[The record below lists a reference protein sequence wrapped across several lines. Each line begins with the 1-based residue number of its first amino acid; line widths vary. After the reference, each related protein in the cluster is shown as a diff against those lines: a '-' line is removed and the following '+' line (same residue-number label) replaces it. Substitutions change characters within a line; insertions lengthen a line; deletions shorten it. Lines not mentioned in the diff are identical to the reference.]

1 MAIKPETILG
11 LCRRPI
17 SGPEKLL
24 LAKVELDIDE
34 FLKLNFEPDLCPY
47 FILTEH
53 LSLASM
59 HELLRR
65 YRSAG
70 WKVAAWP
77 NGRSTSLCCIS
88 CSENAVVWNNYNS
101 SVESTKRGVN

>member
-34 FLKLNFEPDLCPY
+34 FLKLNFEPDICPY
-47 FILTEH
+47 FILTEQ

-77 NGRSTSLCCIS
+77 NGRSTSTVLYF
-88 CSENAVVWNNYNS
+88 VQR
-101 SVESTKRGVN
+101 KRSGLEQPQQLNGEH

>member
-17 SGPEKLL
+17 SGQEKLQ
-24 LAKVELDIDE
+24 LAKVELDIDD
-34 FLKLNFEPDLCPY
+34 FLKLNFEPDICPY

-77 NGRSTSLCCIS
+77 NGRSTSPVLYF
-88 CSENAVVWNNYNS
+88 VQR
-101 SVESTKRGVN
+101 KRSGLEQLQQLSGEH